1 MGWTLVVR
9 CRRVGAIERR
19 ATSFNVGC
27 GDDVRVSFLGCI
39 RNSNESKRYSAN
51 FGADL
56 GDFCLLGATA
66 FISF

>member
-27 GDDVRVSFLGCI
+27 GADVRVSFLGCI
-39 RNSNESKRYSAN
+39 RNSNESKRYRTNGSV
-51 FGADL
+51 DL
-56 GDFCLLGATA
+56 GDYCLLDVTA